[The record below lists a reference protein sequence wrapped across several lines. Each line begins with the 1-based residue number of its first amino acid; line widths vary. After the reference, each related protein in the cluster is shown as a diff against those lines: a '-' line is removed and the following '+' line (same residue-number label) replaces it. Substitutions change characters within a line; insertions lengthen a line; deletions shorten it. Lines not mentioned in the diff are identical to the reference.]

1 MNSSFTSKI
10 HEINEIFHLPIH
22 YNDEK
27 MELNRHILEDLEL
40 VDTVNTQDKTENSQ
54 EKSMYSFAFQPQT
67 AFGKEVMNQFPKYYT
82 TDVEFLKEN
91 QLLLKS
97 LLETD
102 QKEEKNQKE
111 LKNQKDH
118 IAKDDTFTKIMEN
131 WDEIKNDT
139 GFKDRYHY
147 LDWTMWEHLNESDS
161 FLQIMSIYNLT
172 APLMSLLMPFVI
184 LIVPFFVIRMKGL
197 SINFTEYYQ
206 ILTLIVSNH
215 SIGKLFTN
223 FKNVK
228 LDEKMYL
235 IVSVGFYFFSIY
247 QNFLTCYRF
256 YRNLKKIHDFLKQM
270 EDYLKFTESEMT
282 FLLNKIQ
289 TLNLSKFQTFS
300 KEIQNKL
307 SILREMRESLVK
319 ITPYRLSIQKV
330 TEFGYVL
337 QRFYQMYKNPV
348 YHEAMIYSF
357 GFHGYLD
364 NMRGFSQN
372 VHLHHA
378 RLIDAKQIDSLVD
391 VRDDASK
398 KKRKREKKGKKDT
411 KDSKDQQH
419 PKDQFFFKKM
429 YYPTL
434 IGQSSAVR
442 NDFHFDKNYI
452 LTGPNASGKTTILK
466 STLIN
471 IILTQQMGA
480 GFYEEANY
488 KPFKYIHCY
497 LNIPDTSARDSLFQ
511 AEARRCKNILDSI
524 DQNPKE
530 RHFCAFDE
538 LYSGTNPD
546 EAVMSA
552 YAFLK
557 YLNKKNDV
565 YCLLTTHFIQLCEYL
580 EKEKRMVNMHMHTEA
595 TETGDDFVYH
605 YLMKKGISKV
615 RGGMKVL
622 VDMNYPKE
630 ILLNSRK
637 IQETI

>member
-1 MNSSFTSKI
+1 MNSSLSKI

-27 MELNRHILEDLEL
+27 MELNTHILEDLEL
-40 VDTVNTQDKTENSQ
+40 VEVANTNTEDKNNNLQ
-54 EKSMYSFAFQPQT
+54 EKSMYSFAFRPQT
-67 AFGKEVMNQFPKYYT
+67 AFGKEVMNQIPKYYT
-82 TDVEFLKEN
+82 TDIHFLKEN
-91 QLLLKS
+91 QMLLKS
-97 LLETD
+97 ISLETD
-102 QKEEKNQKE
+102 KTKNSKRKHEIQ
-111 LKNQKDH
+111 
-118 IAKDDTFTKIMEN
+118 TKMLEI

-147 LDWTMWEHLNESDS
+147 LDWTTWEHLNDSDN

-172 APLMSLLMPFVI
+172 APVMSLLMPFVI

-206 ILTLIVSNH
+206 ILTTIVSNH

-223 FKNVK
+223 FNNVK
-228 LDEKMYL
+228 LDEKIYL

-247 QNFLTCYRF
+247 QNFLSCYRF
-256 YRNLKKIHDFLKQM
+256 FNNFKKIHD
-270 EDYLKFTESEMT
+270 YLKNTENYLKLTEKEMSL
-282 FLLNKIQ
+282 FLDKINA
-289 TLNLSKFQTFS
+289 LNLTKFKSFS
-300 KEIQNKL
+300 IETKKKL
-307 SILREMRESLVK
+307 MVLREMRESLEK
-319 ITPYRLSIQKV
+319 ISPYRLFSVQKV

-337 QRFYQMYKNPV
+337 QRFYQMYKNPQ

-364 NMRGFSQN
+364 NMHGFSQN
-372 VHLHHA
+372 TQLNHA
-378 RLIDAKQIDSLVD
+378 QLIDEKDISDTEPNKN
-391 VRDDASK
+391 SK
-398 KKRKREKKGKKDT
+398 KKRKREKKEEK
-411 KDSKDQQH
+411 
-419 PKDQFFFKKM
+419 FFFKNM

-434 IGQSSAVR
+434 VGEKGSVK
-442 NDFHFDKNYI
+442 NDYYFDKNYI

-480 GFYEEANY
+480 GFYEKANY

-524 DQNPKE
+524 DQNSKE

-630 ILLNSRK
+630 ILMNSRK
-637 IQETI
+637 INETI

>member
-27 MELNRHILEDLEL
+27 MELNKHILEDLEL
-40 VDTVNTQDKTENSQ
+40 VETVNTQDKTENSQ
-54 EKSMYSFAFQPQT
+54 DKSMYSFAFQPHT

-82 TDVEFLKEN
+82 TDVQFLKEN

-97 LLETD
+97 LLET
-102 QKEEKNQKE
+102 EEKEQKE
-111 LKNQKDH
+111 LKNQKDDKS
-118 IAKDDTFTKIMEN
+118 KDETFTKMMEN

-147 LDWTMWEHLNESDS
+147 LDWTMWEHLNESDN

-197 SINFTEYYQ
+197 SINFMEYYQ

-223 FKNVK
+223 FHNVK

-256 YRNLKKIHDFLKQM
+256 YLNLKKIHDFLKQM
-270 EDYLKFTESEMT
+270 EEYLKFTETEMS

-289 TLNLSKFQTFS
+289 TLNLVKFQTFS
-300 KEIQNKL
+300 KEIQNKH
-307 SILREMRESLVK
+307 SILREMRESLAK

-337 QRFYQMYKNPV
+337 QRFYQMYKNPF

-372 VHLHHA
+372 VHLHY
-378 RLIDAKQIDSLVD
+378 AKVS
-391 VRDDASK
+391 
-398 KKRKREKKGKKDT
+398 
-411 KDSKDQQH
+411 
-419 PKDQFFFKKM
+419 
-429 YYPTL
+429 
-434 IGQSSAVR
+434 
-442 NDFHFDKNYI
+442 
-452 LTGPNASGKTTILK
+452 
-466 STLIN
+466 
-471 IILTQQMGA
+471 
-480 GFYEEANY
+480 
-488 KPFKYIHCY
+488 
-497 LNIPDTSARDSLFQ
+497 
-511 AEARRCKNILDSI
+511 
-524 DQNPKE
+524 
-530 RHFCAFDE
+530 
-538 LYSGTNPD
+538 
-546 EAVMSA
+546 
-552 YAFLK
+552 
-557 YLNKKNDV
+557 
-565 YCLLTTHFIQLCEYL
+565 
-580 EKEKRMVNMHMHTEA
+580 
-595 TETGDDFVYH
+595 
-605 YLMKKGISKV
+605 
-615 RGGMKVL
+615 
-622 VDMNYPKE
+622 
-630 ILLNSRK
+630 
-637 IQETI
+637 